1 MNNSSFLVTQQLPDP
16 SRESAL
22 TGETMEEKILLAN
35 PPQIP
40 HAVLRLI
47 VNILTVGECSGRTFQ
62 QSLAL
67 IQHLSYIPD
76 ARDVI
81 AQELKAKA
89 QEFGQGLYADLDEL
103 ATALQSSQG
112 DVLA

>member
-1 MNNSSFLVTQQLPDP
+1 M
-16 SRESAL
+16 
-22 TGETMEEKILLAN
+22 LLLN

-47 VNILTVGECSGRTFQ
+47 VNILTVGECSSRTFQ
-62 QSLAL
+62 QSLNL

-76 ARDVI
+76 TRDVI

-89 QEFGQGLYADLDEL
+89 QEFGHMLF
-103 ATALQSSQG
+103 S
-112 DVLA
+112 VIF